1 MRKKLKKVEIDL
13 STNNSNIS
21 NADIVQIVGTSTM
34 YLSGMGSFCL
44 IRTMRTMR
52 TMCPVPATTASTGD
66 IPIISV
72 TRYAFYD
79 LNTILHVF

>member
-1 MRKKLKKVEIDL
+1 MLKKFEIGL
-13 STNNSNIS
+13 SMNT
-21 NADIVQIVGTSTM
+21 AKEPIVHMVRTSTM

-52 TMCPVPATTASTGD
+52 IMYPVPATTASTASTGD
-66 IPIISV
+66 IPIRSV

>member
-1 MRKKLKKVEIDL
+1 MLKKFEIGL
-13 STNNSNIS
+13 SMNN
-21 NADIVQIVGTSTM
+21 AKEPIVHMVGTSTM

-44 IRTMRTMR
+44 IRTMRI
-52 TMCPVPATTASTGD
+52 MCPVPASTASTGD

>member
-1 MRKKLKKVEIDL
+1 MLKTFEIGL
-13 STNNSNIS
+13 SMNN
-21 NADIVQIVGTSTM
+21 AKEPIVHMVRTSTM

-44 IRTMRTMR
+44 IRTIR
-52 TMCPVPATTASTGD
+52 TMCPVPATTGD

>member
-44 IRTMRTMR
+44 IRTMRTM
-52 TMCPVPATTASTGD
+52 CPVPATTATTGD

>member
-1 MRKKLKKVEIDL
+1 MHKKFEIGL
-13 STNNSNIS
+13 SMNT
-21 NADIVQIVGTSTM
+21 AKEPIVHMVRTSTM

-52 TMCPVPATTASTGD
+52 IMYPVPASTASTGD

>member
-1 MRKKLKKVEIDL
+1 MHKKLKKFEIGL
-13 STNNSNIS
+13 SMNNSKE
-21 NADIVQIVGTSTM
+21 AIVHMVGTSTM

-52 TMCPVPATTASTGD
+52 TMYPVPATTGD